1 VTVEVG
7 IRELRENLRAFLDR
21 ARNGDVVVVTDRG
34 KPIAHIT
41 SSEEDAAWARAIAA
55 GEITPPRRATR
66 SRIDVEKLPRLRGRP
81 TATDILLEQ
90 RRSSRY

>member
-1 VTVEVG
+1 MTVEVG
-7 IRELRENLRAFLDR
+7 IRELRENLRAFLER
-21 ARNGDVVVVTDRG
+21 AKNGDVVVVTDRG

-41 SSEEDAAWARAIAA
+41 SSEEDAAWARAIAN
-55 GEITPPRRATR
+55 GEITPARRPR

-81 TATDILLEQ
+81 TATDVLLEQ